1 MNRLHVVHH
10 GVGGFRPLRA
20 LFLVLI
26 GFLMGL
32 GFAHGER
39 GCSPGVWPK
48 DVPLPQYQ
56 FRPAPSSA
64 PAPSPAAPGTVS
76 PR

>member
-26 GFLMGL
+26 GLLMGL
-32 GFAHGER
+32 GIARHEQCG
-39 GCSPGVWPK
+39 PLVWPK
-48 DVPLPQYQ
+48 SYVPLEHHEV
-56 FRPAPSSA
+56 PSTG
-64 PAPSPAAPGTVS
+64 PAAPSAAPGPTG